1 MNHDHTYL
9 HTNVHTHIASTL
21 IHIHTHARTLG
32 VMAHMQTFSPFLMQN
47 LSNQLPQVCVC
58 VCVPF
63 LMQNLSNQLPQVCV
77 CMCVCHACVCV
88 CVCVCLSLCMCVCVC
103 VCVVRACVCACVRVC
118 VCACTALHDSP
129 LGEQAHTLPILPLY
143 DAHCVRNLHHP
154 PTHRRTYAHTHR
166 DPPQQR
172 RGVSNVGASCANAVR
187 GTSSSNM

>member
-21 IHIHTHARTLG
+21 IHIHTHTRTLG
-32 VMAHMQTFSPFLMQN
+32 VMAHMQTSSPFLMQN

-77 CMCVCHACVCV
+77 CMCVCHTCVCV

-103 VCVVRACVCACVRVC
+103 VCVVRACACVRVC
-118 VCACTALHDSP
+118 VCACVRVPHYTIHHWVNKRTHCLSFLSTMHTA
-129 LGEQAHTLPILPLY
+129 
-143 DAHCVRNLHHP
+143 CVTCTTHP
-154 PTHRRTYAHTHR
+154 PTGAHTHTHR
-166 DPPQQR
+166 ETHHSK
-172 RGVSNVGASCANAVR
+172 GEA
-187 GTSSSNM
+187 